1 MRHALPT
8 PGESTGNAGEIG
20 KECSFRKTLR
30 RLICGAAGLA
40 LCFGSLAKA
49 MPPLDLEVLP
59 PGGGVPDP
67 LLSRPDM
74 DGNGVDLSVG
84 AYNLSATDVVIGQP
98 GAGGLAYSRSYVGG
112 GWRSSFLGTIR
123 SAGSKFIVSVNGA
136 AEYFSYVDGTNFT
149 NDDGTASTLVANGSA
164 FTYTTGDGTV
174 YSFAKNLKDIV
185 VSSADEAILTSVTAP
200 NGAVTTMHY
209 NSATVSSQTR
219 ARLQS
224 VTNTYGFQLHLDY
237 ADDSPANTTELNGT
251 WLRVAA
257 VTGINLAVEYCSSTA
272 VACTLTGDWPQA
284 TFTGDTHQILTA
296 SDPEGRTTTYTYDI
310 NNRLQK
316 VKYPGSGVDNLTIGY
331 GGGGRVTSVNRG
343 YATWSY
349 AYADAS
355 GNRTT
360 TITLPG
366 GGTQVIVTN
375 IAANTVTSVTD
386 PLSRTTSYL
395 YDANG
400 RTTRVTAPEGNY
412 VSYTYDARGNVTETR
427 AVAKSG
433 SGLADIVTS
442 ATFPASC
449 SNLKTCN
456 KPTSSTDARG
466 EVTTYTYDAN
476 HGGVTSVKAPDP
488 DNGGAL
494 VSPETRLFYEQK
506 TARYYV
512 APGNTDP
519 SPPIYLPVSTAA
531 CATSAFSSAY
541 NAGATHAN
549 NNCGAGAGDK
559 TVTETAWP
567 AAANPNNLLPVSATA
582 RAGDSSV
589 SSTSAFAYDGR
600 GWLSSTDGPLA
611 GTADTTVFF
620 YEDTGRQYGMISPDP
635 DGAGALKRRA
645 ARTLFNSMGL
655 PYRAETGTATGQSA
669 GDLSSMTVQ
678 QRADTAYDDYGRPVK
693 SVAYQN
699 ATATVLA
706 ASQVSYDSA
715 GRTDCAAMRMNPSIF
730 GSLPSSACSLGTA
743 GAYGPDRVSRKVYNT
758 AGEVT
763 KVVYAYGTALQQD
776 AVTATYTNNGLV
788 STVTDAKGNKTAY
801 YYDGFD
807 RLKKTCFPSKTT
819 PGTVS
824 ATDCEENYYTAAGL
838 LDKVRPRKGS
848 IASASTWDITFAY
861 DDLGRVTTRHVPE
874 SGETGV
880 PATENYTYTYDN
892 FGRVK
897 SGYHHYL
904 TITYAYDALSRLTS
918 RTHDIGSWTAS
929 YAYDAAS
936 RLTTLTY
943 PDGWDVDYGYDGL
956 GRPTTV
962 AHDASTLAT
971 VSYDDFGRPS
981 SLAYGN
987 GTGATYAFDGLGR
1000 LSGLDWNLAGTGD
1013 DFGYDFSFNPGSQI
1027 VSSTV
1032 SDAGRAWSPPALG
1045 TDDYAS
1051 NGLNQYAQIESAS
1064 IVHDGSGNVT
1074 TDHRGRT
1081 YTYDADNRLKSAAA
1095 GATTLGSYIY
1105 SSEGAVRHRTGGGA
1119 YTRHFH
1125 DGGGQELAQY
1135 DGATYAL
1142 QYRFVRLPGSVD
1154 DAFLMLDYVSSG
1166 CGSGCAVYV
1175 HKDARGST
1183 VSTSDASGAETAAYQ
1198 YSPYGESGP
1207 EGDAGFP
1214 FRFTGQRL
1222 DAATGLYNYKA
1233 RFYNPETGRFLSADP
1248 IGYADGMNMYAY
1260 VGGDPVNATDPS
1272 GMVKHDGRVTYG
1284 GGGIPAVNYGLGG
1297 GGSYVSY
1304 GGNLYTAFQW
1314 GRGDAFAGS
1323 GAGGGSVGGPDSQS
1337 GHDMAGSS
1345 GQWTGDEVV
1354 VTGTRPAMYAY
1365 FPDTGFLY
1373 ASYDGGGGG
1382 SFLVCRF
1389 VTCYGEYSTPSEAAE
1404 SAAQEIVSRENPS
1417 IGSFPSGSLSSGRA
1431 SALIIQ
1437 RYNGTYARTYITL
1450 GQVGLEPVCSCV
1462 PRGAVGLVVGVG
1474 LPSVQST
1481 DGIGRGPDSRDSYWL
1496 SSRNL
1501 SQGYLVTYDI
1511 VRGSP
1516 ANIRVLPFGP

>member
-1 MRHALPT
+1 MLRDLNPNPPAMTPSSLRVRRNGRYGKSLQRSARAWSLGVAL
-8 PGESTGNAGEIG
+8 G
-20 KECSFRKTLR
+20 F
-30 RLICGAAGLA
+30 AAA
-40 LCFGSLAKA
+40 AQA

-67 LLSRPDM
+67 LLSRPDL

-84 AYNLSATDVVIGQP
+84 AYNLSATDVIIGQP

-112 GWRSSFLGTIR
+112 GWRSGFLGTIR

-149 NDDGTASTLVANGSA
+149 NDDGTTSTLIANGSA

-174 YSFAKNLKDIV
+174 YSFAKSLKDIV

-209 NSATVSSQTR
+209 NTATVSSQTR

-224 VTNTYGFQLHLDY
+224 VTNSFGFQLHLDY
-237 ADDSPANTTELNGT
+237 ADNSPANATELNGT

-272 VACTLTGDWPQA
+272 VSCTLTGDWPLA

-310 NNRLQK
+310 NNRLQT
-316 VKYPGSGVDNLTIGY
+316 VRNPGSGVDNLTIGY

-343 YATWSY
+343 YASWSY

-360 TITLPG
+360 TVTLPG

-386 PLSRTTSYL
+386 PLSRTTGYL

-412 VSYTYDARGNVTETR
+412 VAYTYDARGNVTETR

-442 ATFPASC
+442 ASYPGTCANP
-449 SNLKTCN
+449 KTCN
-456 KPTSSTDARG
+456 KPLTTTDARG
-466 EVTTYTYDAN
+466 EVTTYTYDAA

-494 VSPETRLFYEQK
+494 VSPETRVFYEQK

-519 SPPIYLPVSTAA
+519 GPPIYLPVSTAA
-531 CATSAFSSAY
+531 CATSAFSGAY
-541 NAGATHAN
+541 NASATHAN

-559 TVTETAWP
+559 TVTETTWP

-589 SSTSAFAYDGR
+589 SSTSAFAYDSR

-611 GTADTTVFF
+611 GAADTTVFF

-655 PYRAETGTATGQSA
+655 PYRVETGTATGQTA
-669 GDLSSMTVQ
+669 GDLSSMTAQ
-678 QRADTAYDDYGRPVK
+678 QRADTVYDDYGRPIK

-699 ATATVLA
+699 ATSTVLA

-730 GSLPSSACSLGTA
+730 GSLLSSACSLGTA
-743 GAYGPDRVSRKVYNT
+743 GAYGQDRISRKVYNN
-758 AGEVT
+758 AGEVV
-763 KVVYAYGTALQQD
+763 KVVYAHGTALQQD
-776 AVTATYTNNGLV
+776 GVTAAYTNNGLV

-824 ATDCEENYYTAAGL
+824 TTDCEENYYTAAGL

-848 IASASTWDITFAY
+848 LASASTWDVTFSY
-861 DDLGRVTTRHVPE
+861 DDLGRMTNRHVPE
-874 SGETGV
+874 SGNPTV
-880 PATENYTYTYDN
+880 PVTENYTYAYDN
-892 FGRVK
+892 FSRVT
-897 SGYHHYL
+897 SAYHYYL
-904 TITYAYDALSRLTS
+904 TISYAYDALSRLTS
-918 RTHDIGSWTAS
+918 RTHDVGSWTAS
-929 YAYDAAS
+929 YAYDAAG

-943 PDGWDVDYGYDGL
+943 PGGWDVDYGYDDL

-962 AHDASTLAT
+962 KHDASTLAT
-971 VSYDDFGRPS
+971 LAYDDFGRPS
-981 SLAYGN
+981 SLSYGN
-987 GTGATYAFDGLGR
+987 GTDATYAFDGLGR
-1000 LSGLDWNLAGTGD
+1000 LEGLDWNLAGTGD
-1013 DFGYDFSFNPGSQI
+1013 DFGYDFSFNPSSQI
-1027 VSSTV
+1027 ASSTV
-1032 SDAGRAWSPPALG
+1032 SDASRAWSPPSLG
-1045 TDDYAS
+1045 VDDYTS
-1051 NGLNQYAQIESAS
+1051 NGLNQYSQIESAS
-1064 IVHDGSGNVT
+1064 ITHDGNGNIT

-1081 YTYDADNRLKSAAA
+1081 YAYDAENRLTSVTD
-1095 GATTLGSYIY
+1095 GATTLGTYAY
-1105 SSEGAVRHRTGGGA
+1105 SAEGAIRYRIVGGST
-1119 YTRHFH
+1119 TRHFH

-1135 DGATYAL
+1135 DGAYAL

-1154 DAFLMLDYVSSG
+1154 DVFLMLDYVSSG

-1175 HKDARGST
+1175 HKDIRGST

-1222 DAATGLYNYKA
+1222 DASTGLYDYKA
-1233 RFYNPETGRFLSADP
+1233 RFYDPETGRFLSTDP

-1260 VGGDPVNATDPS
+1260 VGGDPVNRTDPTGLS
-1272 GMVKHDGRVTYG
+1272 YNITPACISCATGPIPATNYYSSWGDGTG
-1284 GGGIPAVNYGLGG
+1284 GGPGDGTTPWSPGTGVIDGG
-1297 GGSYVSY
+1297 GGS
-1304 GGNLYTAFQW
+1304 
-1314 GRGDAFAGS
+1314 
-1323 GAGGGSVGGPDSQS
+1323 
-1337 GHDMAGSS
+1337 
-1345 GQWTGDEVV
+1345 
-1354 VTGTRPAMYAY
+1354 
-1365 FPDTGFLY
+1365 
-1373 ASYDGGGGG
+1373 GGGGRNANVCIDGACTPQGGFIPG
-1382 SFLVCRF
+1382 S
-1389 VTCYGEYSTPSEAAE
+1389 SSAE
-1404 SAAQEIVSRENPS
+1404 DFGDEIVVTATRSFSYEIWPGQIIFSYIGGVGISGCAALAQQCEAEVYSVRLQAQGGRPPVERSVVLRGPS
-1417 IGSFPSGSLSSGRA
+1417 P
-1431 SALIIQ
+1431 
-1437 RYNGTYARTYITL
+1437 ITVSQGL
-1450 GQVGLEPVCSCV
+1450 LGLEELKAQLSRRELVQREV
-1462 PRGAVGLVVGVG
+1462 PFGLAA
-1474 LPSVQST
+1474 
-1481 DGIGRGPDSRDSYWL
+1481 RF
-1496 SSRNL
+1496 
-1501 SQGYLVTYDI
+1501 I
-1511 VRGSP
+1511 VRGP
-1516 ANIRVLPFGP
+1516 ASGGYSAPMSRSFYAPGLSDIRVDVEIWSGVNFQR